1 MNFPRE
7 RIITYCDTALTGL
20 LYLLVI
26 LTPFSIAATSI
37 LPAIMILVIIFKK
50 CLKPDLKVFTAPD
63 IFVLYAFLFFSLLSV
78 VNSSPYTT
86 KTISF
91 FFGRW
96 LKNALIF
103 LLTQDILIKYSRVK
117 KVVWCFL
124 GSGVIL
130 SFDGFFQ
137 KYWGYDAFVHQ
148 PLVDVGRGL
157 SGISAA
163 FGNYNSL
170 GIVLAVLLLF
180 AISLLIPRRP
190 WEFSRAI
197 MLPLTVLFG
206 YSLYWTY
213 SRGSWV
219 AVIVGMLAMVFLS
232 RRFLMV
238 FFILAAF
245 LGCLFLSPNGW
256 ERFLFI
262 FQTGGDQGRYAYW
275 KIAWHMVQ
283 QHPVLGNGLGTFG
296 PRFFAETPI
305 YGRMYAHN
313 SYLQIWTEAGVLSI
327 LSLTVFLIW
336 NLSKSIRTLWRYFD
350 VYLLALFCGILG
362 WLVRAF
368 FDNDLYSV
376 QLSALFWL
384 FLGTFRSAEILVRER
399 HR

>member
-137 KYWGYDAFVHQ
+137 KYWGTT
-148 PLVDVGRGL
+148 L
-157 SGISAA
+157 SCI
-163 FGNYNSL
+163 N
-170 GIVLAVLLLF
+170 
-180 AISLLIPRRP
+180 R
-190 WEFSRAI
+190 
-197 MLPLTVLFG
+197 
-206 YSLYWTY
+206 
-213 SRGSWV
+213 
-219 AVIVGMLAMVFLS
+219 
-232 RRFLMV
+232 
-238 FFILAAF
+238 
-245 LGCLFLSPNGW
+245 
-256 ERFLFI
+256 
-262 FQTGGDQGRYAYW
+262 
-275 KIAWHMVQ
+275 
-283 QHPVLGNGLGTFG
+283 
-296 PRFFAETPI
+296 
-305 YGRMYAHN
+305 
-313 SYLQIWTEAGVLSI
+313 
-327 LSLTVFLIW
+327 
-336 NLSKSIRTLWRYFD
+336 
-350 VYLLALFCGILG
+350 
-362 WLVRAF
+362 
-368 FDNDLYSV
+368 
-376 QLSALFWL
+376 
-384 FLGTFRSAEILVRER
+384 
-399 HR
+399 